1 MVGAKSWSGPSH
13 LLFPAAACSCLL
25 PAANCVPLCCR
36 CCALQVPNVDGLKR
50 EEDKRAKKNWDIALH
65 SVWGP
70 GQKTPLVPEVFTPA
84 GVPACSTPVLKSL
97 AGKAGKARKKL
108 AELGLEQEA
117 EGERWE
123 LGYKRPWSSLSLGSG
138 APDRQCS
145 CQWLAYSSLCACG

>member
-1 MVGAKSWSGPSH
+1 MALPQAAGSCASTADCFALS
-13 LLFPAAACSCLL
+13 LLLL
-25 PAANCVPLCCR
+25 L
-36 CCALQVPNVDGLKR
+36 LQVPNVDGLKR
-50 EEDKRAKKNWDIALH
+50 EEDKRAKKNWDIVLH

-117 EGERWE
+117 EGER
-123 LGYKRPWSSLSLGSG
+123 
-138 APDRQCS
+138 
-145 CQWLAYSSLCACG
+145 CASVECPERAQAQAQKP